1 MILDPVAAPSVDGWR
16 VTLRQGL
23 DGATLQALP
32 ASFDPSVLRV
42 GGEQR
47 SVVPTLRD
55 GALGF
60 DVLAPLACDALLG
73 LSIAAEGST
82 PAQHVKAI
90 VAMRA
95 ADDSSQPTSAVAAR
109 IGLLAELTPLLDPTT
124 LHAGDDLPVKL
135 AVDLGDARAV
145 AIDVEHRPLG
155 GGSIIYTTTR
165 TGDTGVA
172 IVRMQ
177 GDGSYALTARVH
189 VGGLDGTR
197 TAALT
202 TLTFAL
208 GGKR

>member
-1 MILDPVAAPSVDGWR
+1 M
-16 VTLRQGL
+16 TLRQGL
-23 DGATLQALP
+23 DGATLQAVP
-32 ASFDPSVLRV
+32 VSFDPSVLRV

-47 SVVPTLRD
+47 SVLPTLRD
-55 GALGF
+55 GAVGF
-60 DVLAPLACDALLG
+60 DLLAPMSYDALLG

-95 ADDSSQPTSAVAAR
+95 TDGSPQPTPAVAAR

-135 AVDLGDARAV
+135 AVDLGAVKDV
-145 AIDVEHRPLG
+145 AIEVEHRALG
-155 GGSIIYTTTR
+155 GALLTRTTTR

-172 IVRMQ
+172 MLRLQ
-177 GDGSYALTARVH
+177 GDGSYALTARVE